1 MVNAA
6 SKKRPREN
14 SSSSEESENE
24 YQVEAIVDK
33 RFKAKKLQYLL
44 KSKGYPHA
52 DNTGSFRKSF
62 FISFVECRENRALQV
77 YKIMTK
83 CSYFSF

>member
-1 MVNAA
+1 MVNTA

-33 RFKAKKLQYLL
+33 RFKAKKF
-44 KSKGYPHA
+44 
-52 DNTGSFRKSF
+52 NT
-62 FISFVECRENRALQV
+62 
-77 YKIMTK
+77 
-83 CSYFSF
+83 FSNGNAIHMQIILEVLEYHF

>member
-14 SSSSEESENE
+14 SLSSEESENE

-33 RFKAKKLQYLL
+33 RFKAKKRQYLL
-44 KSKGYPHA
+44 KWKGYPHA
-52 DNTGSFRKSF
+52 DNTGSFRKLF
-62 FISFVECRENRALQV
+62 FI
-77 YKIMTK
+77 
-83 CSYFSF
+83 